1 MNNTIILF
9 KHSKHNEDIQVVNN
23 LSIYLIS
30 SSENSAT
37 IYTELNITNYKK
49 NKTTRK
55 MDAKFTDDTDFLS
68 LDFKQNI
75 EIKTEVN
82 KKGCVPLIQ
91 LKHGGNPEAHLL
103 EERSKPAPDLL
114 GWDIPGPLAELPPP
128 GWGDDERTSPGI

>member
-82 KKGCVPLIQ
+82 KKTYTITWNNY
-91 LKHGGNPEAHLL
+91 GNTYNY
-103 EERSKPAPDLL
+103 RNDQK
-114 GWDIPGPLAELPPP
+114 
-128 GWGDDERTSPGI
+128 